1 MGTMKIRYI
10 ITAIFAITMISSC
23 DEDLLEQK
31 NPNQVTVED
40 YYKTSAQITEATNG
54 IYSELLGGALWGR
67 MLQYFEDCRADEHAA
82 GGGQL
87 EGNNRQLLDGT
98 YDNSN
103 GTITPVW
110 RGLYRV
116 IHRSNA
122 LIQYA
127 PESKDVDPALL
138 KLRMGEA
145 RFLRAWSY
153 YMLVVHWGKVPIYT
167 EITSSPSDVKP
178 LSEES
183 EIYALLETELGAI
196 ITEDALPKT
205 YSANDVG
212 RATKGAAQLLLA
224 RVLMHQGKYADAKP
238 ILENIYGSGTYRLMN
253 NYSDNFREETEYNA
267 ESIFE
272 IGFTGSGYGWS
283 DDNNSTSN
291 RATIMFQDYNPV
303 GWRNCVPSDKLLD
316 EYERPF
322 KGDPKEDPRMRESVY
337 FTGDT
342 YGSTSE
348 PKILTNASQNGF
360 SSIYNGVEIKTGWKK
375 WSPMYKLDPGGYWP
389 SAINYR
395 HMRFAEVII
404 KLAECENEVGTPAKA
419 IAYLNEIRDRAS
431 VGMEHYPTSRY
442 TCDNKDQI
450 YKAIMHESMVEL
462 ANEHI
467 RALELARWRKN
478 GKYNAVNPEPIA
490 YIKSDPSK
498 ALLVLPLEET
508 SRNVNIS
515 K

>member
-1 MGTMKIRYI
+1 MKIKYI
-10 ITAIFAITMISSC
+10 IATLLVSAIITSC

-40 YYKTSAQITEATNG
+40 YYKTPAQLTAATNG

-82 GGGQL
+82 GGGQI

-103 GTITPVW
+103 GTLTPVW

-116 IHRSNA
+116 IHRSNGVIA
-122 LIQYA
+122 YA
-127 PESKDVDPALL
+127 PAIKDIDPVLL
-138 KLRMGEA
+138 KQRMGEA
-145 RFLRAWSY
+145 KFLRAWAY
-153 YMLVVHWGKVPIYT
+153 YMLVAHWGKVPVYT
-167 EITSSPSDVKP
+167 QPTSSPSDVKP
-178 LSEES
+178 LAEES
-183 EIYALLETELGAI
+183 EVYALLETDLGSI
-196 ITEDALPKT
+196 LTEDALPKT
-205 YSANDVG
+205 YSSADNNG

-224 RVLMHQGKYADAKP
+224 RVLMHQGKYSEAKP
-238 ILENIYGSGTYRLMN
+238 ILESIYTSGTYRLMD
-253 NYSDNFREETEYNA
+253 NYSDNFREEAEYNA

-291 RATIMFQDYNPV
+291 RATIMFQDYSPV
-303 GWRNCVPSDKLLD
+303 GWRNCIPSDKLLD
-316 EYERPF
+316 EYERPY
-322 KGDPKEDPRMRESVY
+322 KGDPKEDPRMRETVY

-342 YGSTSE
+342 YG
-348 PKILTNASQNGF
+348 PPAAPLTLTVDKQNGF
-360 SSIYNGVEIKTGWKK
+360 ASTYNGAVIKTGFKK

-404 KLAECENEVGTPAKA
+404 KLAECENEAGTPAKA

-431 VGMEHYPTSRY
+431 VKMEPYPTSRY
-442 TCDNKDQI
+442 ACNNKDQI
-450 YKAIMHESMVEL
+450 YKAIIHESMVEL
-462 ANEHI
+462 AHEHI
-467 RALELARWRKN
+467 RTLDLARWRKN
-478 GKYNAVNPEPIA
+478 GKFNVVNPEPIA
-490 YIKSDPSK
+490 YIASDASK

-508 SRNVNIS
+508 SRNI
-515 K
+515 KITK

>member
-1 MGTMKIRYI
+1 MKVRYI
-10 ITAIFAITMISSC
+10 IVALFVTTMFLSC
-23 DEDLLEQK
+23 DEDILEQK

-40 YYKTSAQITEATNG
+40 YYKTPAQLTAATNG
-54 IYSELLGGALWGR
+54 VYSELLGNNLWGR

-82 GGGQL
+82 GGGQI

-103 GTITPVW
+103 STINPVW

-116 IHRSNA
+116 IHRANA
-122 LIQYA
+122 VIQYA
-127 PESKDVDPALL
+127 PSIKDIDPVLL
-138 KLRMGEA
+138 KQRVGEA
-145 RFLRAWSY
+145 KFLRAWSY
-153 YMLVVHWGKVPIYT
+153 YMLVAHWGKVPIYT
-167 EITSSPSDVKP
+167 QPTSSPSDAKP
-178 LSEES
+178 LSEEA
-183 EIYALLETELGAI
+183 EVYTLLETDLGAI
-196 ITEDALPKT
+196 ISEDALPKT
-205 YSANDVG
+205 YSSADDKG

-224 RVLMHQGKYADAKP
+224 RVLMHEGKYAEAKP
-238 ILENIYGSGTYRLMN
+238 ILESIYSSGTYKLMN

-272 IGFTGSGYGWS
+272 IGFTGNGYGWS

-303 GWRNCVPSDKLLD
+303 GWRNCIPSDKLLD
-316 EYERPF
+316 EYERPY
-322 KGDPKEDPRMRESVY
+322 KGDPKEDPRMRETVY

-342 YGSTSE
+342 YGSPTD
-348 PKILTNASQNGF
+348 PKILTDDKQNGF
-360 SSIYNGVEIKTGWKK
+360 ASKYNGTVIKTGWKK

-395 HMRFAEVII
+395 HMRFAEVIL

-419 IAYLNEIRDRAS
+419 ISYLNEIRDRAS
-431 VGMEHYPTSRY
+431 VSMEHYPTSRFA
-442 TCDNKDQI
+442 CNSKDQI
-450 YKAIMHESMVEL
+450 YRAIMHEGMVEF

-467 RALELARWRKN
+467 RVLDLIRWRKN
-478 GKYNAVNPEPIA
+478 GKFNATNPEPIA
-490 YIKSDPSK
+490 YIASDPSK

-508 SRNVNIS
+508 SRNTNII

>member
-1 MGTMKIRYI
+1 MNIRYI
-10 ITAIFAITMISSC
+10 ITALFVTTMLVSC

-40 YYKTSAQITEATNG
+40 YYKTPAQLTEATNG
-54 IYSELLGGALWGR
+54 VYSELLGNNLWGR

-82 GGGQL
+82 GGGQI

-103 GTITPVW
+103 GTINPVW

-116 IHRSNA
+116 IHRANGV
-122 LIQYA
+122 IQYG
-127 PESKDVDPALL
+127 PEIKNIDPVLL
-138 KLRMGEA
+138 KQRVGEA
-145 RFLRAWSY
+145 KFLRAWAY
-153 YMLVVHWGKVPIYT
+153 YMLVAHWGKVPLYT
-167 EITSSPSDVKP
+167 QTTSSPSDAKP

-183 EIYALLETELGAI
+183 EIYALLESDLGGI
-196 ITEDALPKT
+196 ISENALPAT
-205 YSANDVG
+205 YSDNDKG

-224 RVLMHQGKYADAKP
+224 RVLMHQGKYAEAKP
-238 ILENIYGSGTYRLMN
+238 VLESIYNSGTYRLMD

-272 IGFTGSGYGWS
+272 IGFTGNGYGWS
-283 DDNNSTSN
+283 DDNNSTTN
-291 RATIMFQDYNPV
+291 RATIMFQDYSPV
-303 GWRNCVPSDKLLD
+303 GWRNTIPSDKLLN
-316 EYERPF
+316 EYERPY
-322 KGDPKEDPRMRESVY
+322 KGDPKEDPRMRETVY

-342 YGSTSE
+342 YGSPSA
-348 PKILTNASQNGF
+348 PKVLQDANQNGF
-360 SSIYNGVEIKTGWKK
+360 SSNFNGAVIKTSWKK

-404 KLAECENEVGTPAKA
+404 KLAECENEVGTPANA
-419 IAYLNEIRDRAS
+419 IAYLNKIRDRAS
-431 VGMEHYPTSRY
+431 VSMEHYPTSRY
-442 TCDNKDQI
+442 PSNTKDEI
-450 YKAIMHESMVEL
+450 YKTIMHESLVEF

-467 RALELARWRKN
+467 RTLELARWRKN
-478 GKYNAVNPEPIA
+478 GKFNAINPEPVPSIA
-490 YIKSDPSK
+490 ADPSR
-498 ALLVLPLEET
+498 ALLVLPMEET
-508 SRNVNIS
+508 SRNTNIP